1 MARILAC
8 AVLLFLSTLATAQQQ
23 PPSSAPNPSS
33 TDPNASQQPPSNPNA
48 PQPPAQQP
56 SQGQANPQDKA
67 SVNSQMQS
75 DISSALSSDPS
86 LSGTSVQ
93 SNVDD
98 VSITL
103 TGSVQSKAQMDRVLA
118 LVSPYARYRNVVN
131 KVVVH

>member
-1 MARILAC
+1 MPRILVC
-8 AVLLFLSTLATAQQQ
+8 AVLLFVSTLATAQQ
-23 PPSSAPNPSS
+23 PSSSAPSS
-33 TDPNASQQPPSNPNA
+33 SDPNASQQP
-48 PQPPAQQP
+48 AQQP
-56 SQGQANPQDKA
+56 SPSPANPQDKA
-67 SVNSQMQS
+67 GVNSQMQS

-93 SNVDD
+93 ASVDD

-131 KVVVH
+131 KVEVH

>member
-1 MARILAC
+1 MPRIVAC
-8 AVLLFLSTLATAQQQ
+8 AILLFLSTLATAQQ
-23 PPSSAPNPSS
+23 PSS
-33 TDPNASQQPPSNPNA
+33 TAPSPSDPNASQQPAQSPS
-48 PQPPAQQP
+48 P
-56 SQGQANPQDKA
+56 SQTNPQDKA

-93 SNVDD
+93 SSVDD
-98 VSITL
+98 VNITL

>member
-1 MARILAC
+1 MPRIVAC
-8 AVLLFLSTLATAQQQ
+8 AILLFLSTLATAQQQ
-23 PPSSAPNPSS
+23 PPSAAPNPS
-33 TDPNASQQPPSNPNA
+33 DPNASQQPA
-48 PQPPAQQP
+48 QPPPP
-56 SQGQANPQDKA
+56 SQTNPQDKA

-93 SNVDD
+93 SSVDD
-98 VSITL
+98 VNITL

>member
-1 MARILAC
+1 MPRIFVC
-8 AVLLFLSTLATAQQQ
+8 AVLLFLSTLAAAQQQ
-23 PPSSAPNPSS
+23 PPSSAPSS
-33 TDPNASQQPPSNPNA
+33 TDPNASQQP
-48 PQPPAQQP
+48 AQQP
-56 SQGQANPQDKA
+56 SPSQANPQDKA

-93 SNVDD
+93 ANVDD

-131 KVVVH
+131 KVEVH

>member
-1 MARILAC
+1 MPRILVC

-23 PPSSAPNPSS
+23 PPSSDPSS
-33 TDPNASQQPPSNPNA
+33 SDPNASQQP
-48 PQPPAQQP
+48 AQQP
-56 SQGQANPQDKA
+56 SPSQANPQDKA
-67 SVNSQMQS
+67 SVNSQMQG

-93 SNVDD
+93 ASVDD
-98 VSITL
+98 INITL

-131 KVVVH
+131 KVAVH

>member
-1 MARILAC
+1 MPRIFVC
-8 AVLLFLSTLATAQQQ
+8 AVLLFLSTLAAAQQQ
-23 PPSSAPNPSS
+23 PPSSAPSP
-33 TDPNASQQPPSNPNA
+33 TDPNASQQP
-48 PQPPAQQP
+48 AQQP
-56 SQGQANPQDKA
+56 SPSQANPQDKA

-93 SNVDD
+93 ASVDD

-131 KVVVH
+131 KVEVH